1 MPDVQ
6 NPRFINGFVYGIYQS
21 ELAHA
26 ILIASKYP
34 SNSEYKAPRL
44 EAIENFIMD
53 GADPL
58 KVMELQGEEV
68 TPLQRA
74 KEYGD
79 PQVLKCIKDAME
91 KRAKEAPIIV
101 YEDPDLKERF
111 SKAKVQI
118 LPVGLLFPG
127 QGSQYV
133 KMLAGVKDLPPVKEM
148 LEKATEILG
157 WDPLDLCLNG
167 PEEKLEETKFCQ
179 PCMHIAN
186 LAAVE
191 KLKMEKPEL
200 VNQCKAVAGLSLGE
214 YTALVVAGMITY
226 EDSIRIVR
234 ARAEAMQEA
243 AQKSE
248 QAMLSVAGLE
258 YEVLA
263 ECCKTAQDKCG
274 KDAVCKIANHLFP
287 KGYSCSGTKMA
298 INVLKQECEKAGAMQ
313 ARLLKTSGAFH
324 TELMAPAAKTIERML
339 GSCYPNMNFPRCAV
353 YMNST
358 GKIMPAGTDPRELNM
373 EMVKQVQQPVLW
385 QNCIEGMIQDGV
397 EEFYEC
403 GPMKQLKAM
412 MKRTNQEMWEKT
424 YNVDV

>member
-1 MPDVQ
+1 
-6 NPRFINGFVYGIYQS
+6 VYDIYQS
-21 ELAHA
+21 ELASA
-26 ILIASKYP
+26 IRVAAKYP
-34 SNSEYKAPRL
+34 SSSEYKAVRL

-58 KVMELQGEEV
+58 KVMTLQGEEV

-91 KRAKEAPIIV
+91 KRALREPIIV
-101 YEDPDLKERF
+101 YADPDLKERF
-111 SKAKVQI
+111 SKAKVVI
-118 LPVGLLFPG
+118 LPVALLFPG

-179 PCMHIAN
+179 PCMHLAN
-186 LAAVE
+186 LAALE
-191 KLKMEKPEL
+191 KLRMEKPEV

-214 YTALVVAGMITY
+214 YTACVAAGMMTF
-226 EDSIRIVR
+226 EDSLKIVR
-234 ARAEAMQEA
+234 ARAEAMNDA
-243 AQKSE
+243 ATKSE

-258 YEVLA
+258 YEVL
-263 ECCKTAQDKCG
+263 EKCCKTAQEKCG

-298 INVLKQECEKAGAMQ
+298 INVLKQEAEKAGAMQ
-313 ARLLKTSGAFH
+313 ARPLKTAGAFH
-324 TELMAPAAKTIERML
+324 TECMAPAAPAINRIL
-339 GSCYPNMNFPRCAV
+339 GSSYPNMSFPRCHI

-358 GKIMPAGTDPRELNM
+358 GKIMPAGTDPREINM
-373 EMVKQVQQPVLW
+373 ELVKQVQTPVLW
-385 QNCIEGMIQDGV
+385 QNCIEGMIADGI